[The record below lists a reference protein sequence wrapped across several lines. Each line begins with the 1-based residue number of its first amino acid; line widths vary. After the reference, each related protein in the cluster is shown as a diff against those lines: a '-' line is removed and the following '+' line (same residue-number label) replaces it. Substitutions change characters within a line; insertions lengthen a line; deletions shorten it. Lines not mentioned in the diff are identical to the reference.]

1 MRRVLDVRAVGAAQ
15 AQWLTGLQAPDP
27 GESRQWYLLVLH
39 HPLMAQNA
47 S

>member
-1 MRRVLDVRAVGAAQ
+1 MLDVRAADAAQ
-15 AQWLTGLQAPDP
+15 AQWLTELQAPDL
-27 GESRQWYLLVLH
+27 GVSRQWYLLVPL